1 MRISDW
7 SSDVCSS
14 DLVPPW
20 PILRGFRTRRTRP
33 TTCVEVRPS
42 GLSMIIQPLTA
53 GACGGALSADTGLAA
68 MRILLRILAAAGF
81 FLGAFVFR
89 HILRHP
95 RMVQDGVDARG
106 LLEGVVGLEGP
117 AGVVTQLQLL
127 AELAAQEA
135 GSVVPRRDHR
145 HRGAAA
151 KQPNS

>member
-14 DLVPPW
+14 DLSPRAIGSRPLASGSRVPPW

-95 RMVQDGVDARG
+95 RMVTDGFAARG
-106 LLEGVVGLEGP
+106 LLEGVVGLESS
-117 AGVVTQLQLL
+117 
-127 AELAAQEA
+127 EE
-135 GSVVPRRDHR
+135 
-145 HRGAAA
+145 RGGG
-151 KQPNS
+151 KEVCSKG